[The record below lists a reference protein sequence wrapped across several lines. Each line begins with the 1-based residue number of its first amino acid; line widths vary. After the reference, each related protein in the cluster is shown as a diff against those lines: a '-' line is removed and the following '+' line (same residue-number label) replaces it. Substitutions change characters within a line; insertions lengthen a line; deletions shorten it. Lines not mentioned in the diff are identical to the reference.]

1 MTPKLLKYAGINAE
15 KSFKMFHGITSI
27 TKQSSSLQINPNIAQ
42 GYFIY
47 ILSSLDVHRPECY
60 DLLKHNCNSFSNE
73 VVQFLT
79 GQPIP
84 DYIINLPNEA
94 LNR

>member
-1 MTPKLLKYAGINAE
+1 MKLMSLLTCLRNFCEESNRDLGDLL
-15 KSFKMFHGITSI
+15 SI
-27 TKQSSSLQINPNIAQ
+27 ATMCSVTFCYLASL
-42 GYFIY
+42 G
-47 ILSSLDVHRPECY
+47 VHRPECY

-79 GQPIP
+79 GRPIP
-84 DYIINLPNEA
+84 DYIINLPSEA